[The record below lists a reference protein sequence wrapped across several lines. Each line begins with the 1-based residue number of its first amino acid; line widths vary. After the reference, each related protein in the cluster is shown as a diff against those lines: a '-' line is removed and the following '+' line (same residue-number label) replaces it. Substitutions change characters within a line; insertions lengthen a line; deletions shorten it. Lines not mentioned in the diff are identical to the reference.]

1 MGKAKEDKT
10 ELTAATDAS
19 HKEVV
24 HPPVSEVQS
33 SCHDLLFAAL
43 FLLAFGFTVG
53 LAIMYGQ
60 DVLSGTTSIT
70 GDGSSSGDAAI
81 SLITGSDG
89 SNALSET
96 ISLLKQKQAKYKYAL
111 RISAVIAVGALLASL
126 LWTGIMLVC
135 GKMLIWYVCSTA
147 LSCAQQR

>member
-1 MGKAKEDKT
+1 MGKGKEDKT

-43 FLLAFGFTVG
+43 FLLAFGFTIG

-70 GDGSSSGDAAI
+70 GDGSSTGDASI

-89 SNALSET
+89 SDGSDALSET

-111 RISAVIAVGALLASL
+111 RISAVIAVGALFASL
-126 LWTGIMLVC
+126 LWTGVMLVC
-135 GKMLIWYVCSTA
+135 GKMLIW
-147 LSCAQQR
+147 